1 MIGLAGALCCL
12 TLGTAVGSWMRE
24 RRLARLN
31 MLRAEEEALG
41 CMRLL
46 LEQER
51 LGLAELMVVSANYAP
66 AGTGGEQVSRRLLA
80 AADILEKEPLTGLER
95 AYQRACERVPAPW
108 ERAEER
114 SAMEALFMQLG
125 SGTAAMRGQAVAAC
139 LRRLKPLSETAREE
153 AKSGGQLCMRLGML
167 LGLMAGIALW

>member
-1 MIGLAGALCCL
+1 MIGLAGAICCL
-12 TLGTAVGSWMRE
+12 TLGTALGSWMRE

-31 MLRAEEEALG
+31 MLSAEEEALG

-51 LGLAELMVVSANYAP
+51 LGLAELLVVSANYAP

-80 AADILEKEPLTGLER
+80 TADFLEREPLNGLEQ
-95 AYQRACERVPAPW
+95 AYQKACAAVQAPW
-108 ERAEER
+108 ERSGER
-114 SAMEALFMQLG
+114 EAMEAMFMQLG
-125 SGTAAMRGQAVAAC
+125 SGTAAMRTQAVAAC
-139 LRRLKPLSETAREE
+139 LRRLKPLSEAAREE